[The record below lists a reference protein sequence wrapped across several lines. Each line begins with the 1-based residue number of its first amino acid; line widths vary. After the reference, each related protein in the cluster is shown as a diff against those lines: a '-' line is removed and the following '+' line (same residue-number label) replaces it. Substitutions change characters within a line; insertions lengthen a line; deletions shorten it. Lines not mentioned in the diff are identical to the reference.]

1 MAVLRDPRVAWAEG
15 TPTKVIAVWPS
26 VAPGAGGMTG
36 AVVPG
41 NRLRR
46 RTVHETFE
54 NKNHKKREILEYT
67 QLPLALNR
75 SNHCYVPREEI
86 SGEAMMADTKK
97 SVNVAQ
103 PLPVGQ
109 ANELQAVL
117 LQVLESPTV
126 SKEFCAQLDALKQIS
141 TKDLRTRLN

>member
-1 MAVLRDPRVAWAEG
+1 
-15 TPTKVIAVWPS
+15 
-26 VAPGAGGMTG
+26 
-36 AVVPG
+36 
-41 NRLRR
+41 
-46 RTVHETFE
+46 
-54 NKNHKKREILEYT
+54 
-67 QLPLALNR
+67 
-75 SNHCYVPREEI
+75 
-86 SGEAMMADTKK
+86 MMADTKK